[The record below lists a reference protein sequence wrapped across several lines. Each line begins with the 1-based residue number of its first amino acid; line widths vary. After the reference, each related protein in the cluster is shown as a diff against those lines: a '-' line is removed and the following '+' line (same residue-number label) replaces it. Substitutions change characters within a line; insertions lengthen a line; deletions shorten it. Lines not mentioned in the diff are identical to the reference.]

1 MYNNVHSYSQ
11 LILLPWGW
19 SSTRPDDYDWMY
31 GIASKGEISF
41 TWFHVQCSIFSIA
54 GAQAL
59 FDANGQTY
67 EVGCIPCMLYVASGS
82 SLDWTKGVND
92 IKFSIGM
99 ELRDTGRYGFILP
112 PEQIVPTGEEVWAF
126 HITVVRE
133 LLAAEA

>member
-1 MYNNVHSYSQ
+1 
-11 LILLPWGW
+11 
-19 SSTRPDDYDWMY
+19 
-31 GIASKGEISF
+31 
-41 TWFHVQCSIFSIA
+41 
-54 GAQAL
+54 
-59 FDANGQTY
+59 
-67 EVGCIPCMLYVASGS
+67 MLYVASGS
-82 SLDWTKGVND
+82 SLDWTKGEND